1 MYKRQDNSSD
11 NGVYVNGEKVT
22 EKRLLIGD
30 VVYIMGLKIIYNG
43 NILSINNPNNSVTI
57 DEIDFTLIKRPV
69 TKNMAEDIL
78 DEIEEEVI
86 EEDIFFRSPD
96 VYKRQT

>member
-1 MYKRQDNSSD
+1 M
-11 NGVYVNGEKVT
+11 T

-78 DEIEEEVI
+78 DEIE
-86 EEDIFFRSPD
+86 DRNS
-96 VYKRQT
+96 